1 MIKDNSGTS
10 PKEFN
15 SCTGFISLSKK
26 EKKYSHR
33 FRDNTFPI
41 NSQIDKQKG
50 IPNLRSYAPLTLFSA
65 TT

>member
-15 SCTGFISLSKK
+15 SCTGFVSLSKK

-41 NSQIDKQKG
+41 NSQIDKTK
-50 IPNLRSYAPLTLFSA
+50 RDS
-65 TT
+65 